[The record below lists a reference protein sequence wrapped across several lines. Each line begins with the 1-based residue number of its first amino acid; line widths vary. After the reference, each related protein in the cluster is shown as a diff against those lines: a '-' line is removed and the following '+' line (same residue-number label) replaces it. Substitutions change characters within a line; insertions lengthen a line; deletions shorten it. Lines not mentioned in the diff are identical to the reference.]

1 MRSKGPFSN
10 YKGITV
16 LSSCV
21 MSTCFDLITAKE
33 MDLSVSVTS
42 LSLLIDVLQSNIVQ
56 FAHLS
61 LNTKKIGRKLRR
73 DP

>member
-1 MRSKGPFSN
+1 
-10 YKGITV
+10 
-16 LSSCV
+16 